1 LIRFGMKDEYTTIV
15 NPVTGEFKDRGSKF
29 IAYAFPVYTQEDIQK
44 AQEQVRTEH
53 IKARHH
59 CFGWRLGTDGNQYRA
74 NDDGEPSGTA
84 GKPILGQLD
93 KQGLTN
99 VMVIV
104 VRYFGG
110 TLLGASGL
118 INAYRNSTAIAL
130 ETAERV
136 TKLVEDVYEI
146 EFDYS
151 IMSNVMNSL
160 KKYSINVLNQE
171 FAEVPMIRIAIRKN
185 EVKATLLKLKAS
197 IGGLR
202 LEEIEEKTIIAGL
215 KLRFSHTT

>member
-1 LIRFGMKDEYTTIV
+1 MKDEYTTIV
-15 NPVTGEFKDRGSKF
+15 DPVVGEFKDRGSKF
-29 IAYAFPVYTQEDIQK
+29 FAYAFPVYDQDDIQD
-44 AQEQVRTEH
+44 AQEKVRKEH

-59 CFGWRLGTDGNQYRA
+59 CFAWRLGTDGNQFRA

-84 GKPILGQLD
+84 GKPILGQID
-93 KQGLTN
+93 KSELTN
-99 VMVIV
+99 VLVIV

-118 INAYRNSTAIAL
+118 INAYRSSTAIAL
-130 ETAERV
+130 GDAEKV
-136 TKLVEDVYEI
+136 TKLVEDIYNL

-151 IMSNVMNSL
+151 IMSNVMNAL
-160 KKYSINVLNQE
+160 KKHKINVVKQD
-171 FAEVPMIRIAIRKN
+171 FAEVPVIQIAIRKN
-185 EVKATLLKLKAS
+185 EVAQTLLQLKAS

>member
-1 LIRFGMKDEYTTIV
+1 MYKRQ
-15 NPVTGEFKDRGSKF
+15 
-29 IAYAFPVYTQEDIQK
+29 VYNQEDIST
-44 AQEQVRTEH
+44 AQEYVRKEH
-53 IKARHH
+53 IKARHR
-59 CFGWRLGTDGNQYRA
+59 CFAWRLGTDGNQFRA

-84 GKPILGQLD
+84 GKPILGQID
-93 KQGLTN
+93 KQGLSN

-130 ETAERV
+130 DTAEKV
-136 TKLVEDVYEI
+136 TKLVEDVYEL

-151 IMSNVMNSL
+151 IMSQVMNAL
-160 KKYSINVLNQE
+160 KKHSINIIKQE
-171 FAEVPMIRIAIRKN
+171 FAEIPIIKIAIRKN
-185 EVKATLLKLKAS
+185 EVATTLLKLKAS
-197 IGGLR
+197 IGGIR
-202 LEEIEEKTIIAGL
+202 LEELEEKTIIAGL

>member
-1 LIRFGMKDEYTTIV
+1 MIRFGMKDEYTTIV

-44 AQEQVRTEH
+44 AQEQVRKEH

-136 TKLVEDVYEI
+136 TKLVEDVYGI

-185 EVKATLLKLKAS
+185 EVQATLLKLKAS

>member
-1 LIRFGMKDEYTTIV
+1 MKDEYTTIV

-44 AQEQVRTEH
+44 AQEQVRKEH

-130 ETAERV
+130 EAAERI

-151 IMSNVMNSL
+151 IMSNVMNAL

>member
-1 LIRFGMKDEYTTIV
+1 MKDEYTTIV
-15 NPVTGEFKDRGSKF
+15 APTIGEFKDKGSKF
-29 IAYAFPVYTQEDIQK
+29 IAYSFPVYNQEDISK
-44 AQEQVRTEH
+44 AQEYVRKEH

-59 CFGWRLGTDGNQYRA
+59 CFAWRLGTDGNQFRA

-84 GKPILGQLD
+84 GKPILGQID
-93 KQGLTN
+93 KQELSN

-130 ETAERV
+130 DTAEKV
-136 TKLVEDVYEI
+136 TKLVEDVYEL

-151 IMSNVMNSL
+151 IMSNVMNAL
-160 KKYSINVLNQE
+160 KKHAIHIIKQE
-171 FAEVPMIRIAIRKN
+171 FAEVPIVKIAIRKN
-185 EVKATLLKLKAS
+185 EVGSTLLRLKAS

-202 LEEIEEKTIIAGL
+202 LEEVEEKTIIAGL

>member
-1 LIRFGMKDEYTTIV
+1 MKDEYTTIV

-29 IAYAFPVYTQEDIQK
+29 IAYAFPVYTQADIQK
-44 AQEQVRTEH
+44 AQEQVRKEH

-84 GKPILGQLD
+84 GKPILGQID
-93 KQGLTN
+93 KQGLSN

-130 ETAERV
+130 ESAEQV

-151 IMSNVMNSL
+151 IMSNVMNTL

-171 FAEVPMIRIAIRKN
+171 FAEVPLIRIAIRKN

>member
-1 LIRFGMKDEYTTIV
+1 MKDEYTTIV

-44 AQEQVRTEH
+44 AQEQVRKEH

-84 GKPILGQLD
+84 GKPILGQID
-93 KQGLTN
+93 KQGLSN

-130 ETAERV
+130 ESAEQI

-151 IMSNVMNSL
+151 IMSNVMNTL

-171 FAEVPMIRIAIRKN
+171 FAEVPLIRIAIRKN

>member
-1 LIRFGMKDEYTTIV
+1 MKDEYTTIV

-44 AQEQVRTEH
+44 AQEQVRKEH

-84 GKPILGQLD
+84 GKPILGQID
-93 KQGLTN
+93 KQGLSN

-110 TLLGASGL
+110 TLLGAS
-118 INAYRNSTAIAL
+118 
-130 ETAERV
+130 
-136 TKLVEDVYEI
+136 
-146 EFDYS
+146 
-151 IMSNVMNSL
+151 
-160 KKYSINVLNQE
+160 
-171 FAEVPMIRIAIRKN
+171 
-185 EVKATLLKLKAS
+185 
-197 IGGLR
+197 
-202 LEEIEEKTIIAGL
+202 
-215 KLRFSHTT
+215 

>member
-1 LIRFGMKDEYTTIV
+1 MKDEYTTIV

-44 AQEQVRTEH
+44 AQEQVRKEH

>member
-1 LIRFGMKDEYTTIV
+1 MKDEYTTIV

-44 AQEQVRTEH
+44 AQEQVRKEH

-136 TKLVEDVYEI
+136 TKLVEDDYEI

-185 EVKATLLKLKAS
+185 VVKATLLKLKAS

>member
-1 LIRFGMKDEYTTIV
+1 MKDEYTTIV
-15 NPVTGEFKDRGSKF
+15 SPSTGEFKDKGSKF
-29 IAYAFPVYTQEDIQK
+29 FAYAFPVYTQEDIQN
-44 AQEQVRTEH
+44 AQEQVRKEH

-59 CFGWRLGTDGNQYRA
+59 CFAWRIGTDGNQFRA

-84 GKPILGQLD
+84 GKPILGQIDKLD
-93 KQGLTN
+93 LSN
-99 VMVIV
+99 VLVIV

-130 ETAERV
+130 ESAEKV
-136 TKLVEDVYEI
+136 NKLVEDVYAL

-160 KKYSINVLNQE
+160 KKHSIKVIKQE
-171 FAEVPMIRIAIRKN
+171 FAEVPLIHIAIRKN
-185 EVKATLLKLKAS
+185 EVKSTLLRLKAS

-202 LEEIEEKTIIAGL
+202 LEEIEEKTVIAGL
-215 KLRFSHTT
+215 KLKFSHTT